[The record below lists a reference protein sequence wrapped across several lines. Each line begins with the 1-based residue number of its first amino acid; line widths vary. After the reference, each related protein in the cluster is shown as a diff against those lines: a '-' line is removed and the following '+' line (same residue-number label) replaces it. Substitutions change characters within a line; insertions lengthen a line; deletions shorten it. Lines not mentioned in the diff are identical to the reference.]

1 MRFLV
6 TNDDGIYAPGLAAL
20 VEALR
25 PLGEVMVVA
34 PDRERSATAHAITLH
49 NPLRV
54 EKVNRDGAFY
64 GHAVSGT
71 PVDCVKLAIV
81 SLLRERPDFVLA
93 GINPGTN
100 VGTNAIYSGT
110 VSAAIEGAMNGVTS
124 LGLSIDCVG
133 GASDSEPDY
142 APAAAFAV
150 RLIRLLSTS
159 ERAGPVAFNINLPDL
174 PAERIKGVR
183 LTHQGRLMFREEF
196 HERTDPQRRT
206 YYWLGGELPAP
217 ADGENADSTAVL
229 RGYISVTPLHYDLTD
244 YAALERL
251 RALPLE

>member
-20 VEALR
+20 VQALR
-25 PLGEVMVVA
+25 PVGEVVVVA

-54 EKVNRDGAFY
+54 EKVTRDGAFY

-71 PVDCVKLAIV
+71 PVDCVKLGIV
-81 SLLRERPDFVLA
+81 SLLGARPDFVLA

-124 LGLSIDCVG
+124 LALSIDCA
-133 GASDSEPDY
+133 GATPNGEPNY
-142 APAAAFAV
+142 APAAEFAV
-150 RLIRLLSTS
+150 RLIRLL
-159 ERAGPVAFNINLPDL
+159 EAAGRPRPVAFNINVPDL
-174 PAERIKGVR
+174 PADRIKGVR

-206 YYWLGGELPAP
+206 YYWLGGELPASE
-217 ADGENADSTAVL
+217 DGEEADSTAVL
-229 RGYISVTPLHYDLTD
+229 HGYISVTPLHYDLTD
-244 YAALERL
+244 YAALEQL
-251 RALPLE
+251 RTLSFE